1 VLTEADRLPD
11 IIVQRFVLEG
21 LRFKIVRWVMVL
33 NREYV
38 YEGRTHSLNK
48 LFKIVELT
56 KATDALIKIAWYRAK
71 VGGKAALPPELRKA
85 SGFPPRTAS
94 LLALG
99 SAGRLSLPAEPRGSV
114 RVEAHGKAE
123 PFRKSGGRAALE
135 CYPSRTLTRPCR
147 SAADVLTGWEPE
159 YDISTTD
166 IHQHEGSR

>member
-1 VLTEADRLPD
+1 MLTEADRLPD

-114 RVEAHGKAE
+114 RADTSERRSLSASRVRGTAE
-123 PFRKSGGRAALE
+123 PLWDVTFRGLWRDPASHPFDAL
-135 CYPSRTLTRPCR
+135 
-147 SAADVLTGWEPE
+147 
-159 YDISTTD
+159 
-166 IHQHEGSR
+166 